1 MNGYQVSL
9 SKFAVNRFYHS
20 IKHYATPFCCKA
32 SKKKNHENASG
43 KTRMFDIRRFCLV
56 FMQVGLR
63 RRSTYVGHTLF
74 DRTSKPGACKL

>member
-1 MNGYQVSL
+1 MNGSQVSL
-9 SKFAVNRFYHS
+9 FKFPANRFSHS
-20 IKHYATPFCCKA
+20 IKHYVTQFCCI
-32 SKKKNHENASG
+32 SSKKNHENASG